1 MTEAFGFKVSWYHNY
16 VCTIK
21 YVVLRLCRQAD
32 QTTASKSQQ
41 KIIIFQ
47 HEVDRQQLQHY
58 EGDNNLFTSKSAK
71 VRWFILGKHVIILFF
86 NYIKK
91 GTTFLL
97 II

>member
-41 KIIIFQ
+41 EPAEDHNF
-47 HEVDRQQLQHY
+47 
-58 EGDNNLFTSKSAK
+58 SA
-71 VRWFILGKHVIILFF
+71 RSRSATIATL
-86 NYIKK
+86 
-91 GTTFLL
+91 
-97 II
+97 